1 MGCESLAT
9 DLLADIKS
17 PGLDGISSICP
28 IRAHGF
34 HEKRDQQDFFLSPH
48 IATLRLL
55 SLSE

>member
-9 DLLADIKS
+9 DLPANIES
-17 PGLDGISSICP
+17 PGLDGMSSICP
-28 IRAHGF
+28 IHAHGF
-34 HEKRDQQDFFLSPH
+34 HETHDQQDFFSSPH